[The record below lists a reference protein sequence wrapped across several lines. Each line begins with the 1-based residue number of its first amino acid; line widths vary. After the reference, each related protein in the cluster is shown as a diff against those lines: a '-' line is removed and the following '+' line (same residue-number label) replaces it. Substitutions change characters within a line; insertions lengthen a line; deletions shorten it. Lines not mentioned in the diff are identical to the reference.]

1 MTKQFALT
9 TETGSEWLSCKDYK
23 SAIKNE
29 GTSVVVFFS
38 EGCDT
43 CSQLLNHVDTIG
55 DKPGVAWAFVDV
67 DVCGKAADTAKV
79 DATPTVLVN
88 SKGKEV
94 YRLNISGN
102 AKADLNT
109 LSQFLDTL

>member
-1 MTKQFALT
+1 MVKTFSLT

-29 GTSVVVFFS
+29 KTSVVVFFAAD
-38 EGCDT
+38 CDT
-43 CSQLLNHVDTIG
+43 CGQLLNHVDHIG

-67 DVCGKAADTAKV
+67 DVCGKAADTANV
-79 DATPTVLVN
+79 DATPTVIVN

-94 YRLNISGN
+94 YRLSISGN